1 MVKVYINRQ
10 NEKKNIETIKIKHRL
25 TTRNIKNWAE
35 SSKYEH
41 FNNK

>member
-1 MVKVYINRQ
+1 MKICFCLANYHEILNT
-10 NEKKNIETIKIKHRL
+10 KKRF

-35 SSKYEH
+35 SDKYEH